1 MHTKLVF
8 SAATVGLLCAVNGCG
23 GGFNGTYADEAGVTR
38 YEFRSDGRTQ
48 IDVLGTTVFGEYRL
62 DGKRVFVTSPQGTV
76 VLTRNEDRLLG
87 PMGLE
92 LIRQREQTL
101 TE

>member
-1 MHTKLVF
+1 MHTKQLF
-8 SAATVGLLCAVNGCG
+8 SAALMGVLCAATGCG

-38 YEFRSDGRTQ
+38 YEFRPDGRTQ
-48 IDVLGTTVFGEYRL
+48 IDVLGATVFGEYRL
-62 DGKRVFVTSPQGTV
+62 DGNRVFVTSPQGTV
-76 VLTRNEDRLLG
+76 VLTRSEDRLYG

-92 LIRQREQTL
+92 LVRQREQTL